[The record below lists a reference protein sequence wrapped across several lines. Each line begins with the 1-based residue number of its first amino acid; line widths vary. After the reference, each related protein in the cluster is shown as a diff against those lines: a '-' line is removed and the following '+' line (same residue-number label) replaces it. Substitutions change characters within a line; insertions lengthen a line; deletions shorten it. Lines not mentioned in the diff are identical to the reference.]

1 MAESNREAIL
11 KAFKATL
18 ENIKTSNGFNT
29 TVSKVERKMLAW
41 DDPQTTPPVLM
52 VLGGTETYDDRLG
65 NTTVSGMKVRI
76 RGYSK
81 SVANPEVALNS
92 LIRDVQI
99 ALNSSTYNS
108 AYYKTY
114 RPISLDCDEGWLNME
129 VAGFALFELII
140 EVIYKFQR
148 DNP

>member
-1 MAESNREAIL
+1 MSESNREAIL
-11 KAFKATL
+11 QAFKATL
-18 ENIKTSNGFNT
+18 ECIKTSNGFSN

-81 SVANPEVALNS
+81 SSANPEVALNS
-92 LIRDVQI
+92 LVRDVQI
-99 ALNSSTYNS
+99 ALNSSTYNPT
-108 AYYKTY
+108 YYRSY
-114 RPISLDCDEGWLNME
+114 RPLSLDTDEGWLNME
-129 VAGFALFELII
+129 AAGFALFEYVI
-140 EVIYKFQR
+140 EVIYKFSR
-148 DNP
+148 NSP

>member
-1 MAESNREAIL
+1 MATSNRELIL
-11 KAFKATL
+11 QSFKAAL
-18 ENIKTSNGFNT
+18 ENVKTINGFDNT
-29 TVSKVERKMLAW
+29 VTKVERMMLAW

-52 VLGGTETYDDRLG
+52 VLGGTETYDDRFDR
-65 NTTVSGMKVRI
+65 TTVSGMKVRI

-99 ALNSSTYNS
+99 VLNDSTYNS

-129 VAGFALFELII
+129 VSGFALFELVI
-140 EVIYKFQR
+140 EVIYKFSR
-148 DNP
+148 DSP